1 MIARPKRMPLTI
13 AKMMPVIAFGLILMV
28 TTTAAQVPLT
38 PDEPA
43 GTISIDAD
51 AKDDAAIRSRIQNI
65 LGQVEGLDDVSVFV
79 DAGVVTLS
87 GEVIDSTTMARLEH
101 LVARVDGVA
110 DVQNDVRE
118 TTDLTRRLKSV
129 RDRLADRLSR
139 TLAFLPLLLVALVT
153 ALLIGWL
160 GNRLARLDRPWSRIA
175 PNPFIAEILRQAVR
189 LAGWVIAG
197 VVALDIIGATALLG
211 TILGA
216 AGIIGIALGFAVRDT
231 VENFIASILLSVRQP
246 FRPND
251 LVEIDSATGR
261 VIRLTSRATTL
272 LSMDGNHIRLSN
284 SAVFKARITNF
295 TRNPERRFV
304 FDLGVDGDADLS
316 AVRDLGL
323 KTLKELDF
331 VLSKPEPAVWI
342 DEVGDSTV
350 NVRFTGWVTQK
361 GVEFNLARGEA
372 IRVVK
377 ETVEHAGFGLPE
389 PTYRVRLARHSA
401 TAPEPRQTK
410 VAGPLPLPLALPIS
424 EITPDTTI
432 DQLVE
437 AGQHEGEQNLLSHS
451 APQE

>member
-1 MIARPKRMPLTI
+1 MNAGPAPLFRAVARTGSAL
-13 AKMMPVIAFGLILMV
+13 ALGLVLAAGPG
-28 TTTAAQVPLT
+28 AAQEPPT
-38 PDEPA
+38 PDVPA

-51 AKDDAAIRSRIQNI
+51 ARDDAAIRRRIQDI
-65 LGQVEGLDDVSVFV
+65 LGQVDGLGGVSVDV

-87 GEVIDSTTMARLEH
+87 GEVIDSAAMARLER

-118 TTDLTRRLKSV
+118 TTDLTRRLGSV

-139 TLAFLPLLLVALVT
+139 TLAYLPLLLVALVV

-160 GNRLARLDRPWSRIA
+160 GSRLARLDRPWSRIA

-189 LAGWVIAG
+189 LISWLIAG
-197 VVALDIIGATALLG
+197 VVALDILGATALLG

-251 LVEIDSATGR
+251 LVEIEGVTGR

-272 LSMDGNHIRLSN
+272 LSLDGNHIRIPN
-284 SAVFKARITNF
+284 AAVFKARITNF

-304 FDLGVDGDADLS
+304 FDLGVDAEADLA

-323 KTLKELDF
+323 KTLKGLDF

-342 DEVGDSTV
+342 DEVGESTV

-372 IRVVK
+372 IRIIK
-377 ETVEHAGFGLPE
+377 ETIESAGFGLPE
-389 PTYRVRLARHSA
+389 PTYRVRLVRSGAA
-401 TAPEPRQTK
+401 VPE
-410 VAGPLPLPLALPIS
+410 AEGPLRPTEAQPLS
-424 EITPDTTI
+424 EIMPDETI
-432 DQLVE
+432 DQLV
-437 AGQHEGEQNLLSHS
+437 AASQHEGEPNLLSRS

>member
-1 MIARPKRMPLTI
+1 MIANPRRLFRAAARMTS
-13 AKMMPVIAFGLILMV
+13 VIAISLAMMV
-28 TTTAAQVPLT
+28 TTAAAQEP
-38 PDEPA
+38 PAPAEPA
-43 GTISIDAD
+43 GTISVGAD
-51 AKDDAAIRSRIQNI
+51 AGDDAAIRSRIEGI
-65 LGQVEGLDDVSVFV
+65 LGQVDGLDDVSVAV

-87 GEVIDSTTMARLEH
+87 GEVIDSATMARLQR

-110 DVQNDVRE
+110 DVQNNVRE
-118 TTDLTRRLKSV
+118 TTDLTRRLGSV
-129 RDRLADRLSR
+129 RDRLTDRLSR
-139 TLAFLPLLLVALVT
+139 TLAFLPLLLVALFT

-160 GNRLARLDRPWSRIA
+160 VSWLSRLDRPWSRIA

-197 VVALDIIGATALLG
+197 IVALDILGATALLS

-216 AGIIGIALGFAVRDT
+216 AGIIGIAFGFAVRDT

-251 LVEIDSATGR
+251 LVEIEGAIGR

-272 LSMDGNHIRLSN
+272 LSLDGNHIRIPN

-304 FDLGVDGDADLS
+304 FDLGVDAEANLS

-323 KTLKELDF
+323 KTLKDLDF
-331 VLSKPEPAVWI
+331 VLSKPEPAVWV

-372 IRVVK
+372 IRVIK

-389 PTYRVRLARHSA
+389 PTYRVRLAQSA
-401 TAPEPRQTK
+401 TTVAEPAQPEA
-410 VAGPLPLPLALPIS
+410 AGPPPVPRARSIS
-424 EITPDTTI
+424 EISPDKTI

-437 AGQHEGEQNLLSHS
+437 AGQDEGEPNLLSDS

>member
-1 MIARPKRMPLTI
+1 MIAKPRRLPRALAQMTFAITLSL
-13 AKMMPVIAFGLILMV
+13 VLIISAA
-28 TTTAAQVPLT
+28 AAQEPLT
-38 PDEPA
+38 PDGPA
-43 GTISIDAD
+43 GTISVDAD
-51 AKDDAAIRSRIQNI
+51 ASDDAAIRSRIQDI
-65 LGQVEGLDDVSVFV
+65 LGQVDGLDGVSVNV

-87 GEVIDSTTMARLEH
+87 GEVIDSATMARLER

-139 TLAFLPLLLVALVT
+139 TLAYLPLLLVALVT

-160 GNRLARLDRPWSRIA
+160 GSRLARLDRPWSRIA
-175 PNPFIAEILRQAVR
+175 PNLFIAEILRQAVR

-197 VVALDIIGATALLG
+197 VVALDILGATALLS

-251 LVEIDSATGR
+251 LVEIEGSIGR

-272 LSMDGNHIRLSN
+272 LSLDGNHIRIPN

-304 FDLGVDGDADLS
+304 FDLGVDAEANLS

-331 VLSKPEPAVWI
+331 VLSKPEPAVWV

-372 IRVVK
+372 IRVIK
-377 ETVEHAGFGLPE
+377 ETVERAGFGLPE
-389 PTYRVRLARHSA
+389 PTYRVRLAQSA
-401 TAPEPRQTK
+401 TTASEPAQPEA
-410 VAGPLPLPLALPIS
+410 AGPPPLAQPIS
-424 EITPDTTI
+424 EITPDKTI

-437 AGQHEGEQNLLSHS
+437 AGQNEGEPNLLSHS